1 MSIDKKKPKIYFK
14 DRFKKLILLLIVG
27 FLFALISFIP
37 VRLAITLN
45 RVPEPQAI
53 LALGGAFERI
63 QAAARLWKS
72 QPDLEIWIS
81 DFRPNYEPFQKIFQK
96 VGVPENQFHY
106 ASATDTVTNFT
117 GSVQDFVDQKVWHLY
132 LITSDYHMA
141 RSRAIATLVLG
152 SRGIVVT
159 PISVPSTDIP
169 PESIWRILRDCFR
182 CLLWMVTG
190 RTGASLHPNLHS

>member
-1 MSIDKKKPKIYFK
+1 MTCSNKTSKTVLKNRLKKI
-14 DRFKKLILLLIVG
+14 IVFLVIG
-27 FLFALISFIP
+27 FLMALISLIP
-37 VRLAITLN
+37 VRVAITLH

-63 QAAARLWKS
+63 QVAAQMWKS

-81 DFRPNYEPFQKIFQK
+81 DFRSNYEPFKKIFQK

-117 GSVQDFVDQKVWHLY
+117 GSVQSFVNRKIWHVY
-132 LITSDYHMA
+132 LVTSDYHMA

-159 PISVPSTDIP
+159 PISVPSTSGHR
-169 PESIWRILRDCFR
+169 ESIWRILRDCFR
-182 CLLWMVTG
+182 CLVWMVTG
-190 RTGASLHPNLHS
+190 RTGASLDPNLHS

>member
-1 MSIDKKKPKIYFK
+1 MI
-14 DRFKKLILLLIVG
+14 
-27 FLFALISFIP
+27 ALISFIP

-45 RVPEPQAI
+45 QVPEPQAI

-63 QAAARLWKS
+63 QVSARLWKS
-72 QPDLEIWIS
+72 QPNLDIWIS
-81 DFRPNYEPFQKIFQK
+81 DVRPNYEPFKKIFQK

-117 GSVQDFVDQKVWHLY
+117 GSVQDFVDRKIWHLY
-132 LITSDYHMA
+132 LVTSDYHMT

-159 PISVPSTDIP
+159 PISVPSTDIH

-182 CLLWMVTG
+182 CLLWLVTG